1 MDTAL
6 KQRLI
11 GAVVLVALA
20 VIFLPM
26 LVKGPAP
33 DSGVSDVPLE
43 VPAAPGGEYETRELP
58 LVTPGSAPAQGA
70 VGLDGQVAAPAAE
83 PAPAEGALQPPATAG
98 GDFAVSFGAYATQA
112 DADAVLARVKQAKLP
127 GFVEPATING
137 KPAFRVRV
145 GPYADRAQAEAAR
158 ALEAGRRIAE
168 RAVRSKTGRRATV
181 GAAVGDDAG
190 VVEVEVKG
198 ADLGR
203 FIGNPA
209 AFWAGA
215 CAVQAADADALEA
228 LDAEIRWTAAQ
239 MSAGNLDR
247 VREALVGQA
256 VWLGT
261 LAVNLASAAG
271 GARDEDGRQTMRLAL
286 AAQRQA
292 AQTLAS
298 AAALARLEVRVTDGD

>member
-158 ALEAGRRIAE
+158 LATSYRALR
-168 RAVRSKTGRRATV
+168 T
-181 GAAVGDDAG
+181 
-190 VVEVEVKG
+190 
-198 ADLGR
+198 
-203 FIGNPA
+203 
-209 AFWAGA
+209 
-215 CAVQAADADALEA
+215 LEHR
-228 LDAEIRWTAAQ
+228 LQ
-239 MSAGNLDR
+239 MR
-247 VREALVGQA
+247 
-256 VWLGT
+256 
-261 LAVNLASAAG
+261 
-271 GARDEDGRQTMRLAL
+271 RDEQTHAIPRLIADRH
-286 AAQRQA
+286 AIRI
-292 AQTLAS
+292 
-298 AAALARLEVRVTDGD
+298 

>member
-1 MDTAL
+1 MG
-6 KQRLI
+6 R
-11 GAVVLVALA
+11 
-20 VIFLPM
+20 
-26 LVKGPAP
+26 
-33 DSGVSDVPLE
+33 
-43 VPAAPGGEYETRELP
+43 GGSPLP
-58 LVTPGSAPAQGA
+58 LP
-70 VGLDGQVAAPAAE
+70 D
-83 PAPAEGALQPPATAG
+83 
-98 GDFAVSFGAYATQA
+98 
-112 DADAVLARVKQAKLP
+112 KLK
-127 GFVEPATING
+127 GTMM
-137 KPAFRVRV
+137 
-145 GPYADRAQAEAAR
+145 DRSELIAAQAEAAR

-298 AAALARLEVRVTDGD
+298 AAALARLEVQVTDGD